1 MKSKSAVSGPA
12 AWFRLAPAALLL
24 LALPLSARTPATP
37 ATAVAPA
44 AATAP
49 PPDEVPADDPSQLAS
64 ETMPRAS
71 KSLLLDVVRTASGF
85 VAVGERG
92 QVLRSDDGKSWTQLT
107 LPTRSALT
115 SIATADGQLW
125 VGGHDGVILHSVDG
139 GQTWKAQRRDP
150 YRLAEGEIAADHDIR
165 QGVPILDI
173 HFRDAS
179 NGIAIGAYSLML
191 VTNDGGA
198 TWTPKQALS
207 PSAASAGPAAP
218 MQGDLFSAEDLQLED
233 EANPHFN
240 AITSAGPESLVI
252 VGERG
257 TLVRSDDAGATW
269 RRLNFPYKG
278 SMFGVLHLG
287 AQRLL
292 AFGLRGNVYE
302 SSDGGSRWSKVET
315 QGSTSLMGGTVLAS
329 GGVVLVGANGT
340 VLTRA
345 GADGPLVAA
354 TFRNSAGETPALAG
368 IAPLDNGEFVLVGD
382 KGADVYHPQ

>member
-12 AWFRLAPAALLL
+12 TLAWATPALLLL
-24 LALPLSARTPATP
+24 LALPLAARTPATAP
-37 ATAVAPA
+37 APA
-44 AATAP
+44 AK
-49 PPDEVPADDPSQLAS
+49 PALDANAANDPSALPS

-71 KSLLLDVVRTASGF
+71 RSLLLDLVRTASGY

-92 QVLRSDDGKSWTQLT
+92 HVIRSDDGKAWTQLT

-139 GQTWKAQRRDP
+139 GQTWKSQRRDP
-150 YRLAEGEIAADHDIR
+150 YRLAEGESAADHDIR
-165 QGVPILDI
+165 QGAPILDI

-191 VTNDGGA
+191 VTSDGGA
-198 TWTPKQALS
+198 TWTPKQALA
-207 PSAASAGPAAP
+207 PAADSAGPSAP
-218 MQGDLFSAEDLQLED
+218 MEGDLFSAEDLQLDD
-233 EANPHFN
+233 EADPHFN
-240 AITSAGPESLVI
+240 AITGAGPGSLVI

-257 TLVRSDDAGATW
+257 TLLRSDDDGATW
-269 RRLNFPYKG
+269 RRLSFPYKG

-287 AQRLL
+287 EQRLL

-302 SSDGGSRWSKVET
+302 SADGGSSWNKVET
-315 QGSTSLMGGTVLAS
+315 QGNTSLMGGNALDG
-329 GGVVLVGANGT
+329 GGVVLAGANGT

-345 GADGPLVAA
+345 GAAGPFVAT
-354 TFRNSAGETPALAG
+354 TFRNAAGETPALSG
-368 IAPLDNGEFVLVGD
+368 IAPLPNGDYVLVGD
-382 KGADVYHPQ
+382 KGADIYHPQ